1 MKTVMIAAV
10 AGFAGL
16 ATANPFLHQAGDRIP
31 TQAPRGTAV
40 TTVIN
45 LNNVESRDE
54 LRNAI
59 NIVQN
64 INLGANAQVI
74 GIGWDLTIETVG
86 LSWLNEARVAFED
99 STLSTGVFLT
109 PGTDGFPGVGNYSSG
124 GIVNLVDLALDFAV
138 GADGN
143 LRVEF
148 WESFVDNPGSADAI
162 LNGTLT
168 VQYIPTPGALAVL
181 GLGGLVATRRRR

>member
-1 MKTVMIAAV
+1 MKNVIIAAV

-16 ATANPFLHQAGDRIP
+16 ATANPFLHQAGERAP
-31 TQAPRGTAV
+31 SQAPRGTAL

-45 LNNVESRDE
+45 LNNVESRDA
-54 LRNAI
+54 LRNPV

-64 INLGANAQVI
+64 VNLGANAQVI
-74 GIGWDLTIETVG
+74 GIGWDVTIETVG
-86 LSWLNEARVAFED
+86 FSWRSEVRIAFEN
-99 STLSTGVFLT
+99 TGINTGVFLA
-109 PGTDGFPGVGNYSSG
+109 PGTDASPGFGSYSSG
-124 GIVNLVDLALDFAV
+124 GILSLVDLNLDFV
-138 GADGN
+138 VDADGL
-143 LRVEF
+143 LRLEF
-148 WESFVDNPGSADAI
+148 WETFVDNPGSADAI

>member
-1 MKTVMIAAV
+1 MKTVMIAAI

-16 ATANPFLHQAGDRIP
+16 ATANPFLHQAGERTP
-31 TQAPRGTAV
+31 TQAPRGAAL

-45 LNNVESRDE
+45 LSNVESRDA
-54 LRNAI
+54 LRAPI

-64 INLGANAQVI
+64 VNLGANAQVI
-74 GIGWDLTIETVG
+74 GIGWNVNIATIG
-86 LSWLNEARVAFED
+86 GSWRNEAVIAFEN
-99 STLSTGVFLT
+99 TALSTGVFLT
-109 PGTDGFPGVGNYSSG
+109 AGTDASSGNTTYSSG
-124 GIVNLVDLALDFAV
+124 GIVDLVGINLDFAV
-138 GADGN
+138 DANGL
-143 LRVEF
+143 LRLEF
-148 WESFVDNPGSADAI
+148 FESFDDVTGAADAI